1 MFSLVIHA
9 GPDMTRQLH
18 FRMNIPKYGFEK
30 VTVVLNLF
38 SYFLYRIVF
47 PFINSF
53 DLLIHNL

>member
-9 GPDMTRQLH
+9 GYDEAATFQNEH
-18 FRMNIPKYGFEK
+18 PKYGFEK